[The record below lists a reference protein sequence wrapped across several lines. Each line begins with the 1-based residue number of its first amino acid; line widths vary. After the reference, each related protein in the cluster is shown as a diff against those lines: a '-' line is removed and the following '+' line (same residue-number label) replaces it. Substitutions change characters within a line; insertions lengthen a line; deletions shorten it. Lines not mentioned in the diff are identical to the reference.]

1 MIHEPGHEEVASM
14 QPGRR
19 SPQECALLTILP
31 PRLSPSICKNPEPAL
46 EEVMENFAELM
57 ERLLEIQSGGRP
69 RSPKVIAEDKRLMD
83 GLRKRN
89 AGGKTQAAKADQ
101 DGHQRR
107 YTA

>member
-1 MIHEPGHEEVASM
+1 
-14 QPGRR
+14 
-19 SPQECALLTILP
+19 LTILP
-31 PRLSPSICKNPEPAL
+31 PWLSPKIPENPEPAL

-89 AGGKTQAAKADQ
+89 PAGKTQPVKTDQ
-101 DGHQRR
+101 DGHKAR